1 MNSSLKIL
9 CAGGLLAMTSL
20 ITKPAMADEWNKRTE
35 FTFNESVEIP
45 GNVLRPGKYVFEIA
59 TSDSNRNVVL
69 VYSEDSKGKESLI
82 ATLMAIP
89 AQASEI
95 PDTAIVQFEERPAG
109 SPEAIHSWFYPGEK
123 TGWEFVYPNS

>member
-45 GNVLRPGKYVFEIA
+45 GSVLSAGKYVFEIA

-89 AQASEI
+89 AEASEI
-95 PDTAIVQFEERPAG
+95 PDRAIVQFEERPAG
-109 SPEAIHSWFYPGEK
+109 SPEAIHSWFYPGDK